1 MMSCKKNTQRI
12 NIKIPKDE
20 KVYTQVQRT
29 ASVRNRVLRDDG
41 RHKPCWCGSQYGQVT
56 HSFLLNRE
64 VYWNKKCRERSQEE
78 RTEHQ
83 RHHWAGVLEQG
94 KWLKGNHHA
103 GSDVQ

>member
-20 KVYTQVQRT
+20 KGYIQAQRT
-29 ASVRNRVLRDDG
+29 ASVRNSVLRDDG
-41 RHKPCWCGSQYGQVT
+41 RHKLCWPGSQYGQAT

-83 RHHWAGVLEQG
+83 RHHWATALEQVSG
-94 KWLKGNHHA
+94 
-103 GSDVQ
+103 